1 MAGSVV
7 DDLAAKLSL
16 DSPSVS
22 WESKVNILKNK
33 HATEEECLEA
43 VVFFRKL
50 LSGGKIYFLLIF
62 LDEVNFAYVKKLN
75 HQLVRL

>member
-1 MAGSVV
+1 MFRAKNFRALVLRVRLLMAGSVV

-50 LSGGKIYFLLIF
+50 LSGGKNLLSF
-62 LDEVNFAYVKKLN
+62 NFFG
-75 HQLVRL
+75 